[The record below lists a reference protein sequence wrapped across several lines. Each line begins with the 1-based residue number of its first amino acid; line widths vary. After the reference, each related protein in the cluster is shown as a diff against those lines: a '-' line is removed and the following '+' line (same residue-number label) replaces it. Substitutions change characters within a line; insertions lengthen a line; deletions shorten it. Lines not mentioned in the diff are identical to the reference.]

1 MIPEIHLTQQI
12 LKKMK
17 LLRFGSP
24 GKEKPGL
31 LDDSGTIRDL
41 SGLVGDI
48 SEETLLPENLE
59 KLRNTDTSS
68 LPEVNDEPRLGP
80 CIGKIGKFICI
91 GLNYSDHAEE
101 TGGTVPPEPIIF
113 AKFNSAIC
121 GPNDDVVIP
130 RNSTKTDWEVELG
143 VVIGKPAKYVDQ
155 ENALDHVAGYCVI
168 NDVSERE
175 FQIKRSGQWVKGK
188 SCDTFGP
195 TGPWLVTPDEV
206 DDPQDLDLW
215 LEVDG
220 KRFQNG
226 NTKTMVYG
234 VEYLI
239 HYLSQFFSL
248 NTGDVISTG
257 TPPGVG
263 MGQKPEPIYLRPGQT
278 MRLGIENLGIQTQRV
293 VAEE

>member
-1 MIPEIHLTQQI
+1 
-12 LKKMK
+12 MK

-155 ENALDHVAGYCVI
+155 KNALDHVAGYCVI

-206 DDPQDLDLW
+206 GDPQHLDLW

-220 KRFQNG
+220 KRYQDG

-278 MRLGIENLGIQTQRV
+278 MRLGIENLGIQTQHV

>member
-1 MIPEIHLTQQI
+1 
-12 LKKMK
+12 MK

-206 DDPQDLDLW
+206 GDPQDLDLW

-220 KRFQNG
+220 KRFQDG

-278 MRLGIENLGIQTQRV
+278 MRLGIENLGIQTQHV

>member
-1 MIPEIHLTQQI
+1 
-12 LKKMK
+12 MK
-17 LLRFGSP
+17 LLRFGEP

-41 SGLVGDI
+41 SGLVEDI
-48 SEETLLPENLE
+48 SDETLLPENLE
-59 KLRNTDTSS
+59 KLRKNDAST
-68 LPEVNDEPRLGP
+68 LPEVNNETRLGP
-80 CIGKIGKFICI
+80 CIGNIGKFICI

-101 TGGTVPPEPIIF
+101 TGQTVPPEPVIF

-206 DDPQDLDLW
+206 GDPQDLNLW

-220 KRFQNG
+220 KRYQDG